1 MVCCCSG
8 VPSSSAF
15 AQRRTVRA
23 PIKKKGSSMI
33 KQLLKIHLARFVCG
47 PWRMSA
53 LNLNVSKLFCTNCF
67 ESQLI
72 HVHFQ
77 SDIWYIFDRPASCQ
91 FRFTQEFPASGPSPC
106 FQLECVDIFTTWH
119 SGWCWTQLQF
129 GITAFITQIVCPK
142 AGGCP
147 KWQLSWL
154 KYGTVNIRNIVD
166 KYNIIWYN
174 IIWYNMIWYNHNVI

>member
-8 VPSSSAF
+8 VLLPAPLHNVELF
-15 AQRRTVRA
+15 GRA

-33 KQLLKIHLARFVCG
+33 KQLLKIHLARFGCG

-53 LNLNVSKLFCTNCF
+53 LNLNVSNLFCTNCF

-77 SDIWYIFDRPASCQ
+77 SDIWYIFDTPASCQ

-106 FQLECVDIFTTWH
+106 FQLECVDIFTIWH

-129 GITAFITQIVCPK
+129 GITAFITQIGMSK
-142 AGGCP
+142 RGGMP
-147 KWQLSWL
+147 QMATFTGKIWYS
-154 KYGTVNIRNIVD
+154 
-166 KYNIIWYN
+166 KYNW
-174 IIWYNMIWYNHNVI
+174 